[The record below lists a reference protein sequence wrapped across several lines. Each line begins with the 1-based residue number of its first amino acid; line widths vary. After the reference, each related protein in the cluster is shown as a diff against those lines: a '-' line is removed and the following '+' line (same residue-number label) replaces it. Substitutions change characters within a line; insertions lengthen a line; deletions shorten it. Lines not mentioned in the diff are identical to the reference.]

1 MIVCHSLGTVVVADL
16 LRNQMRTGEQGRT
29 LPIDLVTA
37 GSPMRRLIVRLL
49 PHRLPN
55 PIEVRRELSRGP
67 LPVARWFN
75 AYRALDFVGMRLV
88 SGDACRDPERGILE
102 CPLLPRWH
110 WPWGH
115 SNYWS
120 DPRFTRLVAERVVA
134 PIL

>member
-1 MIVCHSLGTVVVADL
+1 M
-16 LRNQMRTGEQGRT
+16 
-29 LPIDLVTA
+29 PIDLVTA

-55 PIEVRRELSRGP
+55 PIEIRRELADGP

-75 AYRALDFVGMRLV
+75 AYRSLDLVGMRLV
-88 SGDACRDPERGILE
+88 SGEACRDPERGILE

-120 DPRFTRLVAERVVA
+120 DRRFTHLAAERVVA